1 MNPKQRQKCQE
12 LSIRLQNNQ
21 ISLDRENDKINKKES
36 LREQASDE
44 LDDLYRKKNR
54 ILLLGVVDATGS
66 LIITKNIVK
75 SGSTALKIVA
85 DFNDI

>member
-66 LIITKNIVK
+66 LIITKIL
-75 SGSTALKIVA
+75 LKA
-85 DFNDI
+85 EAQL